1 MELQIQ
7 HIIGYL
13 PWGLKVQYNG
23 ILNGEELKE
32 HRKKLVSE
40 AWLSSNRNVNPP
52 QELHGL
58 KIGFVKGVS
67 FWNCGLTY
75 HVGIKSKGLKKIYSL
90 MDLKPLL
97 KPMTKEVLEEVF
109 EGVTNIGWDMELYP
123 KWIIDKF
130 HKHHV
135 DYQDLIGKGL
145 AVNILTLKAK

>member
-13 PWGLKVQYNG
+13 PWGLEVQ
-23 ILNGEELKE
+23 ISEECL
-32 HRKKLVSE
+32 
-40 AWLSSNRNVNPP
+40 
-52 QELHGL
+52 
-58 KIGFVKGVS
+58 VKGKIPSVRRRM
-67 FWNCGLTY
+67 
-75 HVGIKSKGLKKIYSL
+75 VGIVDEEIHVHKTGYIANTKHDIE
-90 MDLKPLL
+90 DCAPLL

-109 EGVTNIGWDMELYP
+109 KNIHFVEVYRDNEFIWNISSASRFVFVKGKFLNYP
-123 KWIIDKF
+123 KWVINLF